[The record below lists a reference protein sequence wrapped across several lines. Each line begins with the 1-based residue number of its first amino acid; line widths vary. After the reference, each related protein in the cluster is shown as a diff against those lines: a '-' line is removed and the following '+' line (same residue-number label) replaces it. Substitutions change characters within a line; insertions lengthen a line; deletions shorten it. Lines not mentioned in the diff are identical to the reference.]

1 MSKCEAKIMS
11 KKDYKNNIKKVKS
24 LSRVRLFAT
33 SLCSP
38 PGSSD
43 SFEKT
48 LMLGRIEGGRRR
60 RRQRMRWLDG
70 ITASMNMSLNKTPG
84 VGDGQGR
91 LECCSPWGCKKL
103 DKTKR
108 LNWTELRLLGP
119 WGLSRILKWVAISFS
134 RGFSQPMDRTWVL
147 STPRRLYRLSHQG
160 SPQY

>member
-38 PGSSD
+38 PGSPD

-108 LNWTELRLLGP
+108 LN
-119 WGLSRILKWVAISFS
+119 
-134 RGFSQPMDRTWVL
+134 
-147 STPRRLYRLSHQG
+147 
-160 SPQY
+160 